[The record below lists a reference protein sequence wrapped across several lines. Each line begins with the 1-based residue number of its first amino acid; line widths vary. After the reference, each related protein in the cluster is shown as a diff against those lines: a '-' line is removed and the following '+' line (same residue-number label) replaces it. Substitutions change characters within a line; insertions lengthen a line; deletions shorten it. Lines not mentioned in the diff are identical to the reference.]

1 MNAQTALATLPDSR
15 ESSEDLWW
23 YKWWDGSNI
32 IYYFKGQACNLSRNG
47 YHPAPIVLVALLVQS
62 TCDILVSEDQ
72 QILNHIND
80 GTDIYAQSSD
90 MWCLLENLFQVKI
103 ANEIYHMN
111 FCDYCSSALWLTR
124 IARSIFD
131 RYSPI
136 GLTYSQFRRE
146 FIAQCPCGSENPS

>member
-1 MNAQTALATLPDSR
+1 
-15 ESSEDLWW
+15 
-23 YKWWDGSNI
+23 
-32 IYYFKGQACNLSRNG
+32 
-47 YHPAPIVLVALLVQS
+47 
-62 TCDILVSEDQ
+62 
-72 QILNHIND
+72 
-80 GTDIYAQSSD
+80 
-90 MWCLLENLFQVKI
+90 MWCLFQNAFQAKI

-131 RYSPI
+131 RYSSV